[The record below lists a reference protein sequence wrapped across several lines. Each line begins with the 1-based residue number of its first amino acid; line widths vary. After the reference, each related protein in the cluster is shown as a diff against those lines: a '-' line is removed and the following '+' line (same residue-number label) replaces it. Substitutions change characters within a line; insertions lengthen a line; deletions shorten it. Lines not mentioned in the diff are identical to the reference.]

1 MAVWNA
7 GLGIWLASR
16 AMAAP
21 ALCSWAAMGRW
32 LSAMVRSRV
41 GTPRA
46 QRSHEVLPAAP
57 MAHVAWVMSS
67 AMLGAL
73 AMTWLG

>member
-1 MAVWNA
+1 MATWKS
-7 GLGIWLASR
+7 GRGIWLASR

-32 LSAMVRSRV
+32 LSAMVMSRV
-41 GTPRA
+41 GRPRA
-46 QRSHEVLPAAP
+46 QRSHDVLPAAP
-57 MAHVAWVMSS
+57 IAHVAWLIS
-67 AMLGAL
+67 AAILLAL